1 MTATEKNNFEIKR
14 AELMG
19 FCSGVRRAIKIIEN
33 AALENGSVASLGAVV
48 HNQDVVDSLKEKGV
62 HLIKEMDKIDEDYV
76 AITSHGV
83 GPDTVEELKKRGKQ
97 IVDTTCTNVQNAQHT
112 ARELADSGFHV
123 IIFGE
128 ADHPEVKGLMNWAG
142 NKALVTMNSK
152 DIQKIDRPR
161 QIGIISQTTQSLD
174 KYENFIREIFALAL
188 PQLKELRIYNTLCRE
203 TIKRQDS
210 AMELAKNS
218 DVVLVV
224 GGINSANTKRLA
236 DICSGI
242 TETHFIERANEIN
255 PEWVRN
261 KEVVGVTAGA
271 STPDETIQQVID
283 RLESLKDF
291 PD

>member
-1 MTATEKNNFEIKR
+1 MTATKKNNFEIKR

-33 AALENGSVASLGAVV
+33 AAAENGSVVSLGAVV
-48 HNQDVVDSLKEKGV
+48 HNQDVVDKLKEKGV
-62 HLIKEMDKIDEDYV
+62 HLIKELDKIDGDYV

-83 GPDTVEELKKRGKQ
+83 GPDTIEELKKRGKQ
-97 IVDTTCTNVQNAQHT
+97 IVDTTCTNVQNAQHI
-112 ARELADSGFHV
+112 ARELAEDGFHV

-142 NKALVTMNSK
+142 NKALVTMNSR
-152 DIQKIDRPR
+152 DIKKIDRPR

-188 PQLKELRIYNTLCRE
+188 PDIKELRIYNTLCRE

-218 DVVLVV
+218 DVVLVI
-224 GGINSANTKRLA
+224 GGSNSANTKRLA
-236 DICSGI
+236 DICSEL
-242 TETHFIERANEIN
+242 TETHFIERADEIST
-255 PEWVRN
+255 EWLKN
-261 KEVVGVTAGA
+261 KKVVGITAGA
-271 STPDETIQQVID
+271 STPDETIQQVIH
-283 RLESLKDF
+283 RLESLNNI

>member
-1 MTATEKNNFEIKR
+1 MTATDKNSFEIKR

-33 AALENGSVASLGAVV
+33 AAIENGSVASLGAVV
-48 HNQDVVDSLKEKGV
+48 HNQDVVDSLKKKGV
-62 HLIKEMDKIDEDYV
+62 HLIKEMDKIDGDYV

-83 GPDTVEELKKRGKQ
+83 GPDTIEELKKRGKQ
-97 IVDTTCTNVQNAQHT
+97 IVDTTCTNVQNAQHI
-112 ARELADSGFHV
+112 ARELADNGFQV

-142 NKALVTMNSK
+142 NKALVTMDSK
-152 DIQKIDRPR
+152 DIKKIDRPR
-161 QIGIISQTTQSLD
+161 QIGVISQTTQSLD

-188 PQLKELRIYNTLCRE
+188 PEIKELRIYNTLCRE

-218 DVVLVV
+218 NVVLVV

-242 TETHFIERANEIN
+242 TETHFIERADEID
-255 PEWVRN
+255 PEWVKD
-261 KEVVGVTAGA
+261 KEVVGITAGA

-283 RLESLKDF
+283 RLESLNNI

>member
-1 MTATEKNNFEIKR
+1 MTATKKNNFEIKR

-33 AALENGSVASLGAVV
+33 AAAENGSVVSLGAVV
-48 HNQDVVDSLKEKGV
+48 HNQDVVDKLKEKGV
-62 HLIKEMDKIDEDYV
+62 HLIKELDKIDGDYV

-83 GPDTVEELKKRGKQ
+83 GPDTIEELKKRGKQ
-97 IVDTTCTNVQNAQHT
+97 IVDTTCTNVQNAQHI
-112 ARELADSGFHV
+112 ARELAENGFQV

-142 NKALVTMNSK
+142 NKALVTMNSR
-152 DIQKIDRPR
+152 DIKKIDRPR

-188 PQLKELRIYNTLCRE
+188 PDIKELRIYNTLCRE

-218 DVVLVV
+218 DVVLVI
-224 GGINSANTKRLA
+224 GGSNSANTKRLA
-236 DICSGI
+236 DICSEL
-242 TETHFIERANEIN
+242 TETHFIERADEIST
-255 PEWVRN
+255 EWLKN
-261 KEVVGVTAGA
+261 KKVVGITAGA
-271 STPDETIQQVID
+271 STPDETIQQVIH
-283 RLESLKDF
+283 RLESLNNI

>member
-1 MTATEKNNFEIKR
+1 MTATKKNNFEIKR

-33 AALENGSVASLGAVV
+33 AAAENGSVVSLGAVV
-48 HNQDVVDSLKEKGV
+48 HNQDVVDKLKEKGV
-62 HLIKEMDKIDEDYV
+62 HLIKELDKIDGDYV

-83 GPDTVEELKKRGKQ
+83 GPDTIEELKKRSKQ
-97 IVDTTCTNVQNAQHT
+97 IVDTTCTNVQNAQHI
-112 ARELADSGFHV
+112 ARELAENGFQV

-142 NKALVTMNSK
+142 NKALVTMNSR
-152 DIQKIDRPR
+152 DIKKIDRPR

-188 PQLKELRIYNTLCRE
+188 PEIKELRIYNTLCRE

-218 DVVLVV
+218 DVVLVI
-224 GGINSANTKRLA
+224 GGSNSANTKRLA
-236 DICSGI
+236 DICSEL
-242 TETHFIERANEIN
+242 TETHFIERADEIST
-255 PEWVRN
+255 EWLKN
-261 KEVVGVTAGA
+261 KKVVGITAGA
-271 STPDETIQQVID
+271 STPDETIQQVIH
-283 RLESLKDF
+283 RLESLNNI